1 MSGPVVAAV
10 AAATEG
16 PYRFPR
22 EPGRQTER
30 RPLTTTGHTL
40 TMTGRHMQIGEAADK
55 VGLSIRT
62 IRHYEEAGLIV
73 PSARSDGGF
82 RLYTEPDIDRLRVVK
97 RMKPPGFTLD
107 EMRDLLQT
115 LDDLT
120 AGAGDRDALPK
131 RLAGYH
137 DAAQTRVQQLR
148 DQLATAEGFAQ
159 QIRHRL
165 DQHTR

>member
-1 MSGPVVAAV
+1 
-10 AAATEG
+10 
-16 PYRFPR
+16 
-22 EPGRQTER
+22 
-30 RPLTTTGHTL
+30 
-40 TMTGRHMQIGEAADK
+40 MTGRHMQIGEAAER

-82 RLYTEPDIDRLRVVK
+82 RLYTEPDLDRLRVVK
-97 RMKPPGFTLD
+97 RMKPLGFTLD
-107 EMRDLLQT
+107 EMRDLLQL

-120 AGAGDRDALPK
+120 AGAGDRETLLS

-137 DAAQTRVQQLR
+137 EAAAARVQTLR

-159 QIRHRL
+159 QMQEHL
-165 DQHTR
+165 AQHSR